1 MIKRLREF
9 LKIPLFDPEEK
20 IRLGKLVYTIL
31 WFAMIVTAVAVTIT
45 LITSPNKSLAGVGVS
60 VVIFLLYVVCLILLH
75 RGYTYL
81 SATLLVFILG
91 GILTA
96 ANLVFG
102 GINEIV
108 LSGYIIVIVTASM
121 LVNWFAGIVVSVLS
135 ILSYAAFLFLR
146 NQGLLPEPLIQA
158 SPLTVLIAG
167 TAVYMLVIFLV
178 YISNRNLREA
188 LQRARRNEEELKAS
202 RAAHEAYTTDLERRV
217 VQLQVASD
225 VARDAAS
232 LQEVG
237 PLLDRAVDLVRERF
251 GFYHAGIFM
260 VDIRHEYAV
269 LKSATGEAGKQ
280 MVANGHK
287 LKIGEVG
294 IVGYVTK
301 TGQPRIALDVGS
313 DAVYFRNPLLPETR
327 SEMALPLKTGGLVI
341 GALDVQSKQPG
352 AFDEGDVNIL
362 QTMADQ
368 LAVAIANAR
377 LFEATRRQL
386 EEMAA
391 LRAVAA
397 TSSEATS
404 EDELIERATQLV
416 AEVFYPDNFGL
427 VMLDEGQQTLYP
439 HHSYRIK
446 QSLKPASFPVGQGII
461 GRVASTGKAL
471 RLEDVSQESGYVQID
486 PLTRSELCV
495 PVKIGDQV
503 IGVINAE
510 SSRTGAFSENDERL
524 LVTFAGQLAIAF
536 QKVRLFDA
544 ERRRVAELEALRQA
558 SLRLSSNLDLQTLLE
573 IILDRAIQLVTADT
587 AHLFLYE
594 EQELIFGAAFWA
606 PGHTNEMHQTPRPH
620 GLTNSVARSGQRM
633 VINDVRNHPIFA
645 DSPWDGAVCSL
656 PLRRGDQV
664 LGVMNLAY
672 HGGPHNY
679 DENELRVLDLLAD
692 QAAIALHNA
701 NLYNQAR
708 ERAIEL
714 AAALAQ
720 REELDRMKDEF
731 IQNVSHELRTPLAIT
746 RGYVE
751 LLDSGELGELSKT
764 QVEAVNICK
773 RRVNM
778 LIKLVDDLVVILEA
792 EAREAVREA
801 INLKELVLG
810 ASADFQDAADRA
822 NLTLDANIPQESIYV
837 LGNYSHL
844 NRLLD
849 NLVGNAIKF
858 TPPDG
863 NVTINLR
870 AEQDEA
876 RIEVID
882 TGIGISPDKIEHLF
896 ERFYQIDGSTKRR
909 YGGMGLGLSLVKEI
923 AEAHGGKVSVQSEV
937 GRGSSFTVILPIQKS
952 SELE

>member
-1 MIKRLREF
+1 MITRLRQF
-9 LKIPLFDPEEK
+9 LKDPLFDPEEK
-20 IRLGKLVYTIL
+20 IRMGRLVYTIL
-31 WFAMIVTAVAVTIT
+31 WFAMIVTAIAVTIT
-45 LITSPNKSLAGVGVS
+45 LVTSPNKSLAGAAVS
-60 VVIFLLYVVCLILLH
+60 VAIFFLYVVCLILLH

-96 ANLVFG
+96 ANVIFG

-121 LVNWFAGIVVSVLS
+121 LVNWVAGIAISILS

-158 SPLTVLIAG
+158 SPLTVLISG
-167 TAVYMLVIFLV
+167 TAVYLLVIFLV

-260 VDIRHEYAV
+260 VDTRHEYAV

-280 MVANGHK
+280 MIANGHK

-294 IVGYVTK
+294 MVGYVTK

-313 DAVYFRNPLLPETR
+313 DAVYFKNPLLPETR

-341 GALDVQSKQPG
+341 GALDVQSKQPA

-404 EDELIERATQLV
+404 EDELIERATQLI
-416 AEVFYPDNFGL
+416 ADVFYPDNFGL
-427 VMLDEGQQTLYP
+427 IMLDEGQQALYP
-439 HHSYRIK
+439 HYSYRIK
-446 QSLKPASFPVGQGII
+446 QPIKHTSVPVGTGVV
-461 GRVASTGKAL
+461 GRVALTGKPL
-471 RLEDVSQESGYVQID
+471 RLEDVSHENKYIQID

-495 PVKIGDQV
+495 PIKIGDQV

-510 SSRTGAFSENDERL
+510 STRPGAFSENDERL

-587 AHLFLYE
+587 AHLFLFDD
-594 EQELIFGAAFWA
+594 QELIFGAAFWA
-606 PGHTNEMHQTPRPH
+606 PGHTNEMHQIPRPH
-620 GLTNSVARSGQRM
+620 GLTYSVARSGKRM
-633 VINDVRNHPIFA
+633 VINDVRNHPLFA

-656 PLRRGDQV
+656 PLRRGEQV

-672 HGGPHNY
+672 HGSPHNY

-701 NLYNQAR
+701 NLYSEAR

-714 AAALAQ
+714 TAALAQ
-720 REELDRMKDEF
+720 REELDRLKDEF

-764 QVEAVNICK
+764 QFDAVNICK

-792 EAREAVREA
+792 EAREVAREDV
-801 INLKELVLG
+801 NLTELVLG
-810 ASADFQDAADRA
+810 ASADFQDAAARA
-822 NLTLDANIPQESIYV
+822 NLTLEASIPQAAIYV
-837 LGNYSHL
+837 TGNYSHL

-863 NVTINLR
+863 NVTINLV
-870 AEQDEA
+870 AEQDHA
-876 RIEVID
+876 RIDVID
-882 TGIGISPDKIEHLF
+882 TGIGISPDKIERLF

-937 GRGSSFTVILPIQKS
+937 GRGSTFTVLLPIQKPS
-952 SELE
+952 